1 MLPIGP
7 LMIEHRLM
15 ERLFA
20 LLKKEGERIEREK
33 NVNLAFLSM
42 AIDFFKI
49 YSDRCHHGKEEDF
62 LFKELEKKPLS
73 EEHAGIL
80 AQLWDDHRQSRKMLA
95 ELEEAGADYGRGKKE
110 SAVQIPKVVRSLLDL
125 YSRHI
130 DMEDKHFFLPVMQ
143 YFSQEEKDSMLDRE
157 KEFDRNLVHEIYREK
172 VMSEEARF
180 E

>member
-33 NVNLAFLSM
+33 NVNLPFLSM
-42 AIDFFKI
+42 TIDFLKI
-49 YSDRCHHGKEEDF
+49 YGDRCHHGKEEDF
-62 LFKELEKKPLS
+62 LFKDLEKKPLS
-73 EEHAGIL
+73 DEHARTLG
-80 AQLWDDHRQSRKMLA
+80 QLWEDHRESRKMLA
-95 ELEEAGADYGRGKKE
+95 ELEAAGAEYGRGKKE
-110 SAVQIPKVVRSLLDL
+110 PVVHIPKIIRALLEL

-130 DMEDKHFFLPVMQ
+130 TIEDKQFFLPVMQ
-143 YFSQEEKDSMLDRE
+143 YFTQEEKDAMLSRE
-157 KEFDRNLVHEIYREK
+157 NEFDRNLVHEIYREK
-172 VMSEEARF
+172 VMSEEKRY